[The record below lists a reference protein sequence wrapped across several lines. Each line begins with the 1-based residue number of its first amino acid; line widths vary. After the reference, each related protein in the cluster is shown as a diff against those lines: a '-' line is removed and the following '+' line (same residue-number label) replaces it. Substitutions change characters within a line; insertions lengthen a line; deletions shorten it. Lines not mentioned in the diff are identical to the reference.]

1 MALIAG
7 IDVGGTF
14 TDVLLYEEDKRSLR
28 LAKVFSTP
36 GMQSKGLIS
45 GLRQFGIP
53 LGQLD
58 ALLHGTTVATNA
70 VIERKGAKAALV
82 TTRGFKDV
90 LELRRRD
97 RPTTYGL
104 TGHYEPLIPRSLSF
118 EVDERVD
125 AKGREIAAL
134 DHASVKTVA
143 QQLLQAEVESVAVC
157 LMNSYVNPAHE
168 KELVQLLEA
177 ELPGVSLSA
186 SYLVAPEAG
195 EFERATTT
203 AINAYVHTTMTSYL
217 NDVQATLEDE
227 GFNREFLVMQ
237 SNGGVIPARQ
247 AGAKAARTVL
257 SGPAAGTVAAA
268 EFGRSADLPNVISCD
283 MGGTSFDVALI
294 PDGEPSI
301 TRESSIEYGIPL
313 KLPMIDIKTVGAGG
327 GSIAYIDRAGILQ
340 VGPESAGSDPGPACY
355 GRGGTQPTVSDA
367 NMVLG
372 RIAADQSLGTQE
384 GFTLDEP
391 AARKAIEEHVA
402 RPLGLDVESAALAI
416 VRVANET
423 MANAIRMVSVDK
435 GHDPRKF
442 ALVGFGG
449 AGPLHIAELARTVG
463 ATAAIIPPHPGTL
476 SAFGCLMGDVKYDYV
491 TSVASEV
498 GEYGQDDVCQTL
510 ADQREI
516 GERALSEEGFD
527 ANDVIVEH
535 VAEMSYAKQLYSLNV
550 SLGDTESGWDPES
563 LSDEFRKEYA
573 ATFGSRERA
582 GAIRLV
588 SLHTIVTGRRQEISV
603 EGPTEV
609 AKETSLGHRKIRF
622 DDGTYDVPILWRD
635 SLAPG
640 EIVDGPVVL
649 NQTDTT
655 SLLPPRTSATVN
667 EAGSL
672 VVEVQA

>member
-1 MALIAG
+1 MTLIAG

-14 TDVLLYEEDKRSLR
+14 TDVLLYEEEKRSIR
-28 LAKVFSTP
+28 LAKVLSTP
-36 GMQSKGLIS
+36 GMQSKGLLS
-45 GLRQFGIP
+45 GLRQFGVP

-70 VIERKGAKAALV
+70 VIERKGAKTALV

-104 TGHYEPLIPRSLSF
+104 TGRYEPIIPRSLSF

-125 AKGREIAAL
+125 ARGREIAPL
-134 DHASVKTVA
+134 DSASVRTVA
-143 QQLLQAEVESVAVC
+143 QELLQAEVESVAVC
-157 LMNSYVNPAHE
+157 LMNSYINPTHE
-168 KELVQLLEA
+168 KELVRLLKA
-177 ELPGVSLSA
+177 ALPGVALSA
-186 SYLVAPEAG
+186 SCLVAPVAG
-195 EFERATTT
+195 EFERASTTS
-203 AINAYVHTTMTSYL
+203 INAYVHTTMTGYL

-227 GFNREFLVMQ
+227 GFEREFLVMQ

-257 SGPAAGTVAAA
+257 SGPAAGTAAAA
-268 EFGRSADLPNVISCD
+268 EFGRSAKMLNVISCD

-294 PDGEPSI
+294 QNGKPSI

-327 GSIAYIDRAGILQ
+327 GSIAWIDRSGILQ

-355 GRGGTQPTVSDA
+355 GRGGTRPTVSDA

-372 RIAADQSLGTQE
+372 RIAADQSLGTQG
-384 GFTLDEP
+384 GFTLDES
-391 AARKAIEEHVA
+391 AAQTAIEEHVA
-402 RPLGLDVESAALAI
+402 GPLSLDVQAAALAI
-416 VRVANET
+416 IRVANET
-423 MANAIRMVSVDK
+423 MANAIRTVSVDK

-449 AGPLHIAELARTVG
+449 AGPLHIAELARIIG

-476 SAFGCLMGDVKYDYV
+476 SAFGCLMGDVKYDYL
-491 TSVASEV
+491 TSIAAEV
-498 GEYGQDDVCQTL
+498 GECSQGLIHQTL
-510 ADQREI
+510 AEHREV
-516 GERALSEEGFD
+516 GEKALSEEGFD
-527 ANDVIVEH
+527 KDDVIVEH
-535 VAEMSYAKQLYSLNV
+535 IAEMSYAKQLYSLNV
-550 SLGDTESGWDPES
+550 SLGHIEAGWNPES
-563 LSDEFRKEYA
+563 LSDEFRKEYSE
-573 ATFGSRERA
+573 TFGSRERA

-588 SLHTIVTGRRQEISV
+588 SLHTIVTGQRQTISV
-603 EGPTEV
+603 EGPTE
-609 AKETSLGHRKIRF
+609 ATEEASLKHRKIRF
-622 DDGTYDVPILWRD
+622 DDDIYDVPIIWRD
-635 SLAPG
+635 SLVPG
-640 EIVDGPVVL
+640 RIVEGPVVL

-655 SLLPPRTSATVN
+655 TLLPPRTSATVN